1 MWDRLFY
8 PVDYWL
14 GRGRPLNPYL
24 RGYLVDYMRRELRL
38 RDLRVC
44 PDKMFQ
50 QIGIRGMV
58 SSTRMDAILAKTS
71 LLVRVCSFTT

>member
-44 PDKMFQ
+44 PDKMFRDSRN
-50 QIGIRGMV
+50 GLFYEDGC
-58 SSTRMDAILAKTS
+58 DLG
-71 LLVRVCSFTT
+71 